1 MKIFIDSANL
11 EEIKAAAA
19 MGLVDGVTTNPTL
32 VAKSGVKFEDLL
44 HRICEVIDGPIS
56 AEVVS
61 LDSAGMIKEGRALV
75 KIHKNIVVKVPLT
88 TDGLVATK
96 TFTQEGIETNVTL
109 CFSPLQAM
117 LAAKAGAT
125 YVSPFVGRLDD
136 ISQDGMQLI
145 RDIHTIYTNYKFKTE
160 ILVASVRHPIHLL
173 EAAKI
178 GAGVATMPYKVIEQL
193 AKHPLTES
201 GLKAFLKD
209 WENAKK

>member
-1 MKIFIDSANL
+1 MKIFLDSAIL
-11 EEIKAAAA
+11 DEIKAAAA

-56 AEVVS
+56 AEVVAT
-61 LDSAGMIKEGRALV
+61 DSAGMIREGRALA

-88 TDGLVATK
+88 PDGLVATK
-96 TFTQEGIETNVTL
+96 TFTAENIRTNVTL
-109 CFSPLQAM
+109 CFSAVQAM

-125 YVSPFVGRLDD
+125 YISPFVGRLDD
-136 ISQDGMQLI
+136 IATDGMQLI
-145 RDIHTIYTNYKFKTE
+145 RDIRLIYNNYGFKTE
-160 ILVASVRHPIHLL
+160 ILVASIRHPIHVL
-173 EAAKI
+173 EACRI
-178 GAGVATMPYKVIEQL
+178 GADVGTMPFKVIEQL
-193 AKHPLTES
+193 TKHPLTDL

>member
-1 MKIFIDSANL
+1 MKIFIDSAVL
-11 EEIKAAAA
+11 DEIKAAAA

-61 LDSAGMIKEGRALV
+61 TDSKGMISEGRALA

-96 TFTQEGIETNVTL
+96 AFSSEGIKTNVTL

-125 YVSPFVGRLDD
+125 YISPFVGRLDD

-145 RDIHTIYTNYKFKTE
+145 RDIKTIYSNYSFKTE
-160 ILVASVRHPIHLL
+160 ILVASIRHPIHVL

-178 GAGVATMPYKVIEQL
+178 GADVGTMPYKVIEQL
-193 AKHPLTES
+193 TKHPLTES